1 MQTKKLIRFDWAIK
15 HLLRNKTNFEVL
27 EGFLSEL
34 LHTDVKIES
43 LLESESNQ
51 SSRDDKINRV
61 DLLAQLASGE
71 KVIIEVQC
79 LRQWDFLSRMLY
91 GVSKVVVEHLKMG
104 ERYGK
109 IPKVISVNIVYFDL
123 GHGKDYIYRGTTQFR
138 GVHQNDTLL
147 LSETERDHYPP
158 QIDSISAVYPEY
170 YVLKVSAFDLKIKDT
185 LDEWI
190 YALKESEVRPEFKA
204 KGIQQAGQQLDLLQ
218 LSEEDRRRYEQEV
231 NGIRD
236 FQSCFET
243 YYGDGLKKG
252 LSQGHA
258 EGRAEGKRE
267 MIRKMHRSG
276 LPVSEIAAFAELSEE
291 EIKNIIQ

>member
-1 MQTKKLIRFDWAIK
+1 MNTKKLIRFDWAIK
-15 HLLRNKTNFEVL
+15 HILRNKTNFEVL

-51 SSRDDKINRV
+51 NNANDKINRV
-61 DLLAQLASGE
+61 DLLAHLASGE

-79 LRQWDFLSRMLY
+79 LRPWDFLSRMLY

-123 GHGKDYIYRGTTQFR
+123 GHGKDYIYHGTTEFR
-138 GVHQNDTLL
+138 GIHQNDILL
-147 LSETERDHYPP
+147 LGETEKDHYPTR
-158 QIDSISAVYPEY
+158 IDNISSVYPEY

-204 KGIQQAGQQLDLLQ
+204 KGIQAAGQHLDVLQ
-218 LSEEDRRRYEQEV
+218 LSEEERRRYEQDIE
-231 NGIRD
+231 GMRD

-243 YYGDGLKKG
+243 YYVDGLKEG
-252 LSQGHA
+252 RSQGHA
-258 EGRAEGKRE
+258 EGRLEGKRE

-276 LPVSEIAAFAELSEE
+276 LPVSEIATFAELSEE
-291 EIKNIIQ
+291 EVKVVIK